1 MPVPGKEAITVTANA
16 SEPLVLTRDQIADLL
31 ERGAKE
37 RRGISARR
45 LLRSYKRGQL
55 YEPGEVADLLIL
67 ADLLPED
74 DPLVAEPPRR
84 SRARR

>member
-1 MPVPGKEAITVTANA
+1 MTPNVA
-16 SEPLVLTRDQIADLL
+16 EPLVLTRDQIADLL
-31 ERGAKE
+31 EHGAQK
-37 RRGISARR
+37 RRGVSARR